1 MQVVGYRCRNLR
13 ECSLMA
19 LTLSLKWG
27 VKLSAE
33 SRGCVCARRCTHLY
47 VRAHSFPL
55 AAEGSDL
62 GVDTEKAHGRIDLGS
77 AFQHRF
83 DGRVSGSCRIRGPS
97 PKM

>member
-19 LTLSLKWG
+19 PALSLKWA
-27 VKLSAE
+27 VQLSAE
-33 SRGCVCARRCTHLY
+33 SRGCVCARVCTHLHVY
-47 VRAHSFPL
+47 PHSFPP

-62 GVDTEKAHGRIDLGS
+62 GVDTEKAHRRLDRGS
-77 AFQHRF
+77 FFQHRF
-83 DGRVSGSCRIRGPS
+83 DGRISGSCRIRGPS